1 MVLLITPARTTA
13 DVAEVRRLV
22 VGFLAWLDIRYP
34 DHRAQIAAYFKAQ
47 GLEHQLDNLLTLFCP
62 PTAECLL
69 AWLDNRAVGVV
80 MLKPQT
86 AERCEMNRL
95 FVDDA
100 ARGHGVGRALV
111 AGIVESAHALG
122 YRQMVLSA
130 GFLHHEARAL
140 YTRTGF
146 VEDTSLADTG
156 AGDME
161 VRMIRNL

>member
-1 MVLLITPARTTA
+1 MPVRIAPARTDA
-13 DVAEVRRLV
+13 DATEVRRLV
-22 VGFLAWLDIRYP
+22 AGFLGWLDIRYP
-34 DHRAQIAAYFKAQ
+34 DHRAQITAYFKAQ
-47 GLEHQLDNLLTLFCP
+47 GLEHQLNNLLTLFCP

-69 AWLDNRAVGVV
+69 SWLDNRAVGVV
-80 MLKPQT
+80 MLKPRT

-100 ARGHGVGRALV
+100 ARGRGVGRALV
-111 AGIVESAHALG
+111 AGIVTSARALG

-140 YTRTGF
+140 YLRTGF
-146 VEDTSLADTG
+146 VEDTSLPDTG